1 MTFMTISIKTFRKEQ
16 SMSNKRSQGRGH
28 LARAKMKNLPAAVS
42 LGISAFIIIAQFVPA
57 RRTNPSS
64 KRDFAA
70 PPQISALLRRA
81 CYDCHS
87 NETRRPWYSHF
98 APVSWLIA
106 REVESGRREL
116 NFSEWDSYY
125 PLTRRRK
132 LQWIDRVL
140 REQTMPPWGY
150 VVLHRDAWL
159 SAEELGALEHWI
171 QSEITN

>member
-1 MTFMTISIKTFRKEQ
+1 MMIFIKTFRKEPL
-16 SMSNKRSQGRGH
+16 MSNEKAEGREPIVGT
-28 LARAKMKNLPAAVS
+28 RMKT
-42 LGISAFIIIAQFVPA
+42 ISAVVLVGITGFIIIAQSLPA

-64 KRDFAA
+64 NRDFAA
-70 PPQISALLRRA
+70 PPEISALLRRA

-87 NETRRPWYSHF
+87 NETRWPWYGHV
-98 APVSWLIA
+98 APVSSLIA
-106 REVESGRREL
+106 WEVESGRREL

-140 REQTMPPWGY
+140 RERRMPPWSY

-159 SAEELGALEHWI
+159 SAKELGALEHWI
-171 QSEITN
+171 QSEFTN

>member
-1 MTFMTISIKTFRKEQ
+1 
-16 SMSNKRSQGRGH
+16 MSNKGSGGHGH
-28 LARAKMKNLPAAVS
+28 LVRPKMKNVGAAVL
-42 LGISAFIIIAQFVPA
+42 LGITAFIMIAQIVPV
-57 RRTNPSS
+57 RRTDPSS
-64 KRDFAA
+64 NRDFTA
-70 PPQISALLRRA
+70 PPEINALLRRA

-87 NETRRPWYSHF
+87 NETRWPWYGLV

-106 REVESGRREL
+106 REVQLGRREL

-140 REQTMPPWGY
+140 RERTMPPWSY

-159 SAEELGALEHWI
+159 SAQEFAALENWI
-171 QSEITN
+171 ESVLAN

>member
-1 MTFMTISIKTFRKEQ
+1 MMIFIKTFPKEP
-16 SMSNKRSQGRGH
+16 SLSNRSAVRQGALLRTKKI
-28 LARAKMKNLPAAVS
+28 AAAV
-42 LGISAFIIIAQFVPA
+42 LVGITGFIIMAQSVPV

-70 PPQISALLRRA
+70 PPEIGALLRRA

-87 NETRRPWYSHF
+87 NETRWLWYSHV
-98 APVSWLIA
+98 APISWLIA
-106 REVESGRREL
+106 GDVESGRREL

-132 LQWIDRVL
+132 LQWIHRVL
-140 REQTMPPWGY
+140 VERRMPPWRY

-159 SAEELGALEHWI
+159 SAEEFGALEHWS
-171 QSEITN
+171 QSEMAN